1 MSKLDENMN
10 TLAGLI
16 DQSLELMYGE
26 SMGFLVNIWNLES
39 SELVSFISSADLDE
53 NIIRMQE
60 SIKKFEKK
68 DITVLTESSHLWI
81 LTMILNLS
89 VKSI

>member
-68 DITVLTESSHLWI
+68 DITVLTESSH
-81 LTMILNLS
+81 
-89 VKSI
+89 